1 MTREPFDGNT
11 LPAGRNYVDDK
22 VCERISKLLTYAFNG
37 DIKKMSHKTF
47 ISVNRIKE
55 LMTSGEYPDY
65 NEIADLAQHTNIN
78 IGWLLIG
85 RGVMFETHS
94 ESKSESRPP
103 QGVPYYA
110 DLPVS
115 AGRLDVIT
123 ADARPSGYVEIPGLH
138 ATALFPVVGCS
149 MKPDINPGDVIGIVP
164 LESWDRPDP
173 DKVYL
178 IITADDRMIKHLE
191 ADDAD
196 PDVLWCVSPNYRRFS
211 IRKADIRFIYRVSY
225 VGRLL

>member
-1 MTREPFDGNT
+1 MTSKERFIIYLKEKGIGQTAFEESSGLSRGQLAQKTGFSAST
-11 LPAGRNYVDDK
+11 LEKIAVACRDLNV
-22 VCERISKLLTYAFNG
+22 EWLLT
-37 DIKKMSHKTF
+37 
-47 ISVNRIKE
+47 
-55 LMTSGEYPDY
+55 GEGEMLKSPSSAT
-65 NEIADLAQHTNIN
+65 EE
-78 IGWLLIG
+78 
-85 RGVMFETHS
+85 ETP
-94 ESKSESRPP
+94 RPP

-178 IITADDRMIKHLE
+178 VITADDRMIKHLE
-191 ADDAD
+191 ADDTD

-211 IRKADIRFIYRVSY
+211 IRKSEIRFIYRVSY

>member
-1 MTREPFDGNT
+1 MEIKERLLAYIRQKGIRPSEFERN
-11 LPAGRNYVDDK
+11 AGLSNAYIQNVKNSIGADK
-22 VCERISKLLTYAFNG
+22 LKGIISYYKDLNPEWLLTGEGEMLKSPSPDAE
-37 DIKKMSHKTF
+37 
-47 ISVNRIKE
+47 KE
-55 LMTSGEYPDY
+55 TP
-65 NEIADLAQHTNIN
+65 
-78 IGWLLIG
+78 
-85 RGVMFETHS
+85 
-94 ESKSESRPP
+94 RPP

-123 ADARPSGYVEIPGLH
+123 ADARPSGYVELPGLH